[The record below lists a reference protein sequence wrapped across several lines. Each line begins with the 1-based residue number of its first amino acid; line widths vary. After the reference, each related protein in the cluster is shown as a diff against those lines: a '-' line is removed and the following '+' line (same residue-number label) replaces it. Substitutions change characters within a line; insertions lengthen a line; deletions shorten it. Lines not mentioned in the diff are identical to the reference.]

1 MNKICT
7 SIKQSKELIE
17 IGLDPETAD
26 MCWISK
32 IYNTAEFWEDPEVR
46 DGALDST
53 DVPAWS
59 SSALLGII
67 DSAPELK
74 GFSLFK
80 ENGRWYC
87 NLYGEKEVYQAM
99 GYYKESGDYHYKE
112 NGDYFDAIIEAIRM
126 LYLVIRNNKLKNK

>member
-7 SIKQSKELIE
+7 SIEQSKELIE

-32 IYNTAEFWEDPEVR
+32 FYTGGAEFWEDPEVR

-74 GFSLFK
+74 EFSLFK

-99 GYYKESGDYHYKE
+99 GYYKENGDYHYKE
-112 NGDYFDAIIEAIRM
+112 NGDYFDAIIEAIRV
-126 LYLVIRNNKLKNK
+126 LYIVIRKPKNK